1 MAESNITGSAH
12 HDWILGLNPTTF
24 DNEHHQVLFYTYW
37 ILWLNP
43 TWLASAPSV
52 LHLLDFMAE
61 SNTRCRVAMCQ
72 LGFIP
77 TGFYG

>member
-43 TWLASAPSV
+43 TMLIALKV

-61 SNTRCRVAMCQ
+61 SNMDTTATCMS
-72 LGFIP
+72 FIP